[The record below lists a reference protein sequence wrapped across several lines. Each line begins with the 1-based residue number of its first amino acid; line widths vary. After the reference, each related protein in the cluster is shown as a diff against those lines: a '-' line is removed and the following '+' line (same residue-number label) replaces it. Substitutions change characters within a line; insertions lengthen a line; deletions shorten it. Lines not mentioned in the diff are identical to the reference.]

1 MSSSVDQTEKTKHTT
16 MQGGARLASE
26 KNMAST

>member
-16 MQGGARLASE
+16 MQGGARLALE
-26 KNMAST
+26 KNMA